1 MNDNIKQ
8 MRLRYRGT
16 CALCGVGVEAGTTG
30 GYDRASRRV
39 ICLTCL
45 PLAQDLPIDPGTPG
59 GSLEREYVR
68 RRKAREDRFR
78 GRFPR
83 AGGLL
88 LALTG
93 EPESTKAF
101 ARGAEGERRLAARLE
116 QLCGEEV
123 LFLHN
128 RRRGR
133 SSRSGDIDHIA
144 VAASGVYVIDAK
156 HYQGAKVNVRR
167 TGGILRPLREQLM
180 VRGRDKTHLVESLNK
195 QFVAVVDAMEE
206 HPAPVTA
213 LFCFIDA
220 ELPTLETLTVGG
232 VPVLT
237 PRKTAKLLRRPGPY
251 DEDARR
257 SVWES
262 LARRLPP
269 A

>member
-1 MNDNIKQ
+1 MNDDIKQ
-8 MRLRYRGT
+8 MRLRYRGA
-16 CALCGVGVEAGTTG
+16 CALCGATVEAGSSA
-30 GYDRASRRV
+30 GYDRAARRV

-59 GSLEREYVR
+59 GSLEREYER
-68 RRKAREDRFR
+68 RRKGREERVR

-93 EPESTKAF
+93 EPEATKAF

-144 VAASGVYVIDAK
+144 VAASGVYVVDAK
-156 HYQGAKVNVRR
+156 NYKDAKVSVRR
-167 TGGILRPLREQLM
+167 TGGLLRPVREQLI
-180 VRGRDKTHLVESLNK
+180 VRGRDKTHLAGSLNK
-195 QFVAVVDAMEE
+195 QYVAVVDAMEE
-206 HPAPVTA
+206 DPAPVTA
-213 LFCFIDA
+213 LFCFVDA
-220 ELPTLETLTVGG
+220 ELPVFQTLKVGG

-237 PRKTAKLLRRPGPY
+237 PRKTAMLLRRPGPY
-251 DEDARR
+251 DEERR
-257 SVWES
+257 RAIWKS

>member
-1 MNDNIKQ
+1 MNDDVKQ
-8 MRLRYRGT
+8 LRLRYRGT
-16 CALCGVGVEAGTTG
+16 CALCGVGFEAGAAA
-30 GYDRASRRV
+30 GYDRAARRV
-39 ICLTCL
+39 ICLSCL
-45 PLAQDLPIDPGTPG
+45 PLAQALPIDPGTPG
-59 GSLEREYVR
+59 ASLEREYER
-68 RRKAREDRFR
+68 RRKVREDRVR

-116 QLCGEEV
+116 QLCGDDV

-133 SSRSGDIDHIA
+133 TGRSGDIDHIA

-156 HYQGAKVNVRR
+156 HYQGAKVSVRR
-167 TGGILRPLREQLM
+167 TGGILRPARDKLL

-195 QFVAVVDAMEE
+195 QFVAVVEAMGQ

-220 ELPTLETLTVGG
+220 ELPILEALTVSG

-237 PRKTAKLLRRPGPY
+237 PRKTATLLRRPGPF
-251 DEDARR
+251 DGQQRR
-257 SVWES
+257 TIWES

>member
-1 MNDNIKQ
+1 VSDDVKQ

-16 CALCGVGVEAGTTG
+16 CALCGVGVEAGTTA
-30 GYDRASRRV
+30 GYDRAARRV
-39 ICLTCL
+39 ICVACL
-45 PLAQDLPIDPGTPG
+45 PLAQALPIDPGTPG
-59 GSLEREYVR
+59 GSLEREYER
-68 RRKAREDRFR
+68 RRKAREDRVR

-133 SSRSGDIDHIA
+133 QARSGDIDHIA
-144 VAASGVYVIDAK
+144 VAASGVYVVDAK
-156 HYQGAKVNVRR
+156 HYKDAKVSVRR
-167 TGGILRPLREQLM
+167 TGGILRPAREQLI
-180 VRGRDKTHLVESLNK
+180 VRGRDLTHLVDSLNK
-195 QFVAVVDAMEE
+195 QYVAVVDAMGE

-213 LFCFIDA
+213 LFCFVDA
-220 ELPTLETLTVGG
+220 ELPVFETLTVKG

-251 DEDARR
+251 DEERR
-257 SVWES
+257 RAIWEA
-262 LARRLPP
+262 LARRLAP